1 MGKAYSEYFDVTVD
15 GNMLI
20 RHNCDIDT
28 VLMVAEDRDQFSVV
42 RTDQT
47 LDKPKFDIS
56 YPMRASDHKTFAA
69 LIHRANAQDK
79 KKVDSK
85 GGKPDNDPAPPTGG
99 TPRGAFSM
107 QWSRTEAIAA

>member
-1 MGKAYSEYFDVTVD
+1 MGKAYSEFFDVTVD

-20 RHNCDIDT
+20 RHNCGLEEVQDVT
-28 VLMVAEDRDQFSVV
+28 ESRGQFSVV
-42 RTDQT
+42 KTGDSMVG
-47 LDKPKFDIS
+47 PMFDIS
-56 YPMRASDHKTFAA
+56 YPMIESDHSKFAA

-79 KKVDSK
+79 KKVDNK
-85 GGKPDNDPAPPTGG
+85 GGKPDNDPTPPTGG